1 MGQHEYTVG
10 LAKPLSS
17 KDAKQLAR
25 EFLLDKEIGMAE
37 LTEEQAKVVKH
48 LIAQGA
54 LIERERILED
64 LEKEAD
70 NETLTIALSKLRN
83 IVNDTEES
91 EN

>member
-1 MGQHEYTVG
+1 MGQFEYTVA
-10 LAKPLSS
+10 LARPLPS
-17 KDAKQLAR
+17 KAAKALAR
-25 EFLLDKEIGMAE
+25 EFLLDKEIKMAE

-54 LIERERILED
+54 LMERERILED
-64 LEKEAD
+64 LEKEA
-70 NETLTIALSKLRN
+70 NNGTLTIALFKLRN